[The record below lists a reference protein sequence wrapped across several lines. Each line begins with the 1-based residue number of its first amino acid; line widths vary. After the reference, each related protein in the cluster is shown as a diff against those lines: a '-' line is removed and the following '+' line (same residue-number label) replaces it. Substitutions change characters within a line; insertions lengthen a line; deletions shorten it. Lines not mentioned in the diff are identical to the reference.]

1 MLFSSVSFLF
11 GFLPIVLILY
21 YAIPKKYRNLWLLI
35 VSLFFYFWG
44 EPIYSLLM
52 LASITSGY
60 VHGLIIE
67 KYRGTKRAK
76 AAIVSSLVTSLG
88 ALAVFKYCDFFISS
102 FNAVFGL
109 SVPLLRIALPLG
121 ISFYTFQILSYTIDV
136 YRGTSARRSFVAF
149 GAYISM
155 FPQLVAGPIVRYSD
169 IEWQLDNRE
178 YTMSGFA
185 LGVRRFIAGLSK
197 KIIFANSL
205 AELTASV
212 GALENPDTLACWLGA
227 LGFTLQIYFDFSG
240 YSDMARGLG
249 GMLGFEFPENFRYP
263 YLSGSVS
270 EFWRRWHM
278 TLGTWFRDYVYIPL
292 GGSR

>member
-44 EPIYSLLM
+44 EPLYSLLM

-136 YRGTSARRSFVAF
+136 YRGTSAQRSFVAF
-149 GAYISM
+149 G
-155 FPQLVAGPIVRYSD
+155 P
-169 IEWQLDNRE
+169 
-178 YTMSGFA
+178 
-185 LGVRRFIAGLSK
+185 
-197 KIIFANSL
+197 
-205 AELTASV
+205 
-212 GALENPDTLACWLGA
+212 
-227 LGFTLQIYFDFSG
+227 
-240 YSDMARGLG
+240 
-249 GMLGFEFPENFRYP
+249 
-263 YLSGSVS
+263 
-270 EFWRRWHM
+270 
-278 TLGTWFRDYVYIPL
+278 
-292 GGSR
+292 